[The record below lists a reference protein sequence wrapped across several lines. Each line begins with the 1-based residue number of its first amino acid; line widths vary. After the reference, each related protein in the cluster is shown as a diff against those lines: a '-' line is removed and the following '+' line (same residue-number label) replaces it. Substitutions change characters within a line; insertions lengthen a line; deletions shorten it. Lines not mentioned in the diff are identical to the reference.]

1 MWGGAMTVAGN
12 PGVFLI
18 LIFYFFIIQSVIVV
32 YGFIFNL
39 NRSKVLNLN
48 ILIGFIPCFIVFLIL
63 LDHIENDFW
72 ISWDSIFLYLLLCWL
87 LNILLLSLDIILK
100 IDLVKYRW
108 YFFVYI
114 NVVGGFLLS
123 FLLND

>member
-32 YGFIFNL
+32 YGFIFKL

-87 LNILLLSLDIILK
+87 LNILLLSLDIVLK

>member
-32 YGFIFNL
+32 YGFIFKL

-123 FLLND
+123 FLLNY

>member
-1 MWGGAMTVAGN
+1 MTVAGN

-32 YGFIFNL
+32 YGFIFKL

>member
-18 LIFYFFIIQSVIVV
+18 LIFYFFIIQSLIVV
-32 YGFIFNL
+32 YGFIFKL

>member
-32 YGFIFNL
+32 YGFIFKL